1 VATFRDYTDPHLS
14 IYTRVPAVGPGVCD
28 ICHGAPSPGFDRCW
42 SCSQTMRQV
51 TRPLSLIVP
60 ISLYQTPG
68 QLWKVLRDYKDGRTP
83 GLRRRFALQVA
94 ATLGRFLSSHWR
106 CIAGQRG
113 DPGDQWDL
121 IVTVP
126 SSSGRVGMHPL
137 RQALQL
143 LPPPYGDRETDMLRP
158 GTVTVRHNQADD
170 DGFAVRGSPGGSRIL
185 LVDDTYTTG
194 ARLQSAASALRRAG
208 GEVVAAVVVGRV
220 IRVDNGAAT
229 RALWDAAK
237 AARFS
242 FETCC
247 LERRVTAEPPF
258 DLDAR

>member
-1 VATFRDYTDPHLS
+1 
-14 IYTRVPAVGPGVCD
+14 
-28 ICHGAPSPGFDRCW
+28 
-42 SCSQTMRQV
+42 MRQV

-83 GLRRRFALQVA
+83 GLRRQFTLQVA

-106 CIAGQRG
+106 CIAGQWG
-113 DPGDQWDL
+113 DPWDL

-126 SSSGRVGMHPL
+126 SSSGRIGPHPL

-143 LPPPYGDRETDMLRP
+143 LPSPYSDHETDMLQP

-170 DGFAVRGSPGGSRIL
+170 DGFTVRGSLHGACIL

-194 ARLQSAASALRRAG
+194 ARLQSAASALQRAG
-208 GEVVAAVVVGRV
+208 GDLVAAVVVGRV
-220 IRVDNGAAT
+220 IRSDDSAAT

-247 LERRVTAEPPF
+247 LERRAAVEPPF
-258 DLDAR
+258 DLDVR

>member
-1 VATFRDYTDPHLS
+1 
-14 IYTRVPAVGPGVCD
+14 
-28 ICHGAPSPGFDRCW
+28 
-42 SCSQTMRQV
+42 MRQV

-83 GLRRRFALQVA
+83 GLRRQFTLQVA

-113 DPGDQWDL
+113 DPWDL

-126 SSSGRVGMHPL
+126 SSSGRIGLHPL

-143 LPPPYGDRETDMLRP
+143 LPSPYSDHETDMLQP

-170 DGFAVRGSPGGSRIL
+170 DGFTVRGSLHGACIL
-185 LVDDTYTTG
+185 LVDDPTRQVRACR
-194 ARLQSAASALRRAG
+194 ARRPRSSGLGVIWSPPWWWAA
-208 GEVVAAVVVGRV
+208 
-220 IRVDNGAAT
+220 
-229 RALWDAAK
+229 
-237 AARFS
+237 
-242 FETCC
+242 
-247 LERRVTAEPPF
+247 
-258 DLDAR
+258 